1 MLPWMACAAVGVV
14 PQRKTPGESIPASL
28 SQNSA
33 VVCNTATRAKPVQ
46 ITNSGYH
53 RQHSLSRIQKNSF
66 PQAYFFGGVPQ
77 NSACR
82 KSPVDFP
89 AKLRKI
95 SKLVAQV
102 PKFCDSDG
110 KENPDG
116 FLSHDLSLRI
126 LWPKR
131 FFDSLTLPGGRG
143 ERGNHV
149 EKRENFWKNLDGRRE
164 SV

>member
-1 MLPWMACAAVGVV
+1 MACAAAGVI

-102 PKFCDSDG
+102 PKFCDSDA
-110 KENPDG
+110 KETPDG

-126 LWPKR
+126 LWPMR
-131 FFDSLTLPGGRG
+131 FFDRLETPS
-143 ERGNHV
+143 HWV
-149 EKRENFWKNLDGRRE
+149 
-164 SV
+164 